1 MGNQYGLGHLLQA
14 CSICP
19 RRCGVNRVA
28 GHGGYCGQSAGV
40 RVARS
45 ALHMWEE
52 PPISG
57 TRGSGTIFFSGCNL
71 RCVFCQNAPI
81 SQMNFGAPVS
91 SQALCA
97 MMLDLQSQGAHNIN
111 LVSATQF
118 TPQVAEAIDLAHR
131 DGLTLPVVW
140 NSNAYELPE
149 TLALLDGLV
158 DAYLPD
164 LKYAGDE
171 PAVAYSDAPGYFE
184 HATRA
189 IAEMFRQ
196 VGAPR
201 FEDDLLTSGLIVRHL
216 LLPGQLEDTKQV
228 LDWVAA
234 SLPKSVYVSIMS
246 QYTPLHR
253 AGDFPAINR
262 RITAR
267 HAASALDYFE
277 ALGLTNGFTQDIES
291 ADAGYVPPF
300 DLTGVGSGS

>member
-1 MGNQYGLGHLLQA
+1 MGDQHGLNDRLQA

-28 GHGGYCGQSAGV
+28 GEEGYCGRTAEL

-57 TRGSGTIFFSGCNL
+57 TRGSGAIFFSGCNL

-81 SQMNFGAPVS
+81 SQKNVGASVS
-91 SQALCA
+91 IQELSV

-118 TPQVAEAIDLAHR
+118 TPQVAEAIERARR
-131 DGLTLPVVW
+131 DGLTLPVIW
-140 NSNAYELPE
+140 NSNAYELPD

-164 LKYAGDE
+164 LKYAGDG
-171 PAVAYSDAPGYFE
+171 PAVSYSDAPGYFE

-189 IAEMFRQ
+189 IEEMFRQ

-201 FEDDLLTSGLIVRHL
+201 FEKGLLTGGLVIRHL

-228 LDWVAA
+228 LDWIAA
-234 SLPKSVYVSIMS
+234 SLPRTVYVSIMS
-246 QYTPLHR
+246 QYTPMHR
-253 AGDFPAINR
+253 AGDFPALNR
-262 RITAR
+262 RITEK
-267 HAASALDYFE
+267 HAARVLDYFE
-277 ALGLTNGFTQDIES
+277 ALGLTNGFSQDLES

-300 DLTGVGSGS
+300 DLTGVRSGS